1 MSYEMCTT
9 YDAHRRKETARRYLD
24 ISAGL
29 TRLVTTVD
37 ASLEWVTEK
46 LDRKFVSAME
56 STFTEDQKKK
66 HEMKLFQRAVLILL
80 CTGLGGAAM
89 WMKVAVESSQFWS
102 FFG

>member
-1 MSYEMCTT
+1 MSYELCTS
-9 YDAHRRKETARRYLD
+9 YDAHRRKETAKRYLD
-24 ISAGL
+24 ISAEPSS
-29 TRLVTTVD
+29 LVTAVD

-80 CTGLGGAAM
+80 CAGLGGAAI
-89 WMKVAVESSQFWS
+89 WMKVAVEGSQFWA

>member
-1 MSYEMCTT
+1 MSYELCTT
-9 YDAHRRKETARRYLD
+9 YDPHREKETAKRYFD

-29 TRLVTTVD
+29 TSLVTAVD

-56 STFTEDQKKK
+56 TAFTEDQEKKQ
-66 HEMKLFQRAVLILL
+66 EMELFQRAVLILL
-80 CTGLGGAAM
+80 CAGLGGAAI
-89 WMKVAVESSQFWS
+89 WMKVAVESSQFWA